1 MGQVND
7 ALSGK
12 GSVFLNFKAALS
24 FSVTCKF
31 CF

>member
-7 ALSGK
+7 ALAG
-12 GSVFLNFKAALS
+12 GRSVFFMQLLS

>member
-7 ALSGK
+7 ALGR